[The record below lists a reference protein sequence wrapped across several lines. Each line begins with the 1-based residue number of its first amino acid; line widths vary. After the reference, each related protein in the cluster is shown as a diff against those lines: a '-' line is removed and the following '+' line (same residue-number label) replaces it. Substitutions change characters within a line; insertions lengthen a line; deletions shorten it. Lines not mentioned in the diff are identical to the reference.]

1 MVALEASGHGSS
13 VPGKAASCTEQGRGR
28 QPQWSPWVCLGRR
41 REVGRDN
48 GKQSRQG
55 EGEYP
60 EGLRKQ
66 VSIRCGTL
74 SFEGVLKC
82 LHLLL

>member
-1 MVALEASGHGSS
+1 M
-13 VPGKAASCTEQGRGR
+13 
-28 QPQWSPWVCLGRR
+28 
-41 REVGRDN
+41 GRDN

-66 VSIRCGTL
+66 VSIQCGTL